1 MKKRTAEP
9 LPSDKKPQMVRVE
22 LEIGALDP
30 EIAVIQEPKKI
41 SEENRSNWRKLQ
53 ETADR
58 YKREV
63 DELKKSLH
71 ETQQRLEPFLHLES
85 SSDILTTT
93 PPQTIAMLA
102 ATLFK
107 ENMSSEACIQKARE
121 FLQLAAEKPADDISK
136 PDWIEFDREAELSE
150 NLSFENQLSLIFP
163 HNNPD
168 DKKKK
173 LKDWL
178 QSDRSSFLEMPDE
191 LKHGRFTLQP
201 TPMCVDFIA
210 AGELIAE
217 WEKVGAMPYEI
228 FANAMQTRD
237 EWWEVQK
244 SIHAKSAGAKGGNA
258 KAVNIRKGKQGQVKS
273 KNDKRIGSKTS
284 IEDAFANLPP
294 DDI

>member
-1 MKKRTAEP
+1 MKKT
-9 LPSDKKPQMVRVE
+9 KPETME
-22 LEIGALDP
+22 TPHFENGTLDS
-30 EIAVIQEPKKI
+30 EIAAIKEPENLSKK
-41 SEENRSNWRKLQ
+41 NKSNWRKLQ
-53 ETADR
+53 ETADC
-58 YKREV
+58 YKKEV
-63 DELKKSLH
+63 EELKKNLH
-71 ETQQRLEPFLHLES
+71 ETQRRLEPFLHLES
-85 SSDILTTT
+85 SNDILATT

-107 ENMSSEACIQKARE
+107 ENMSSEVCIQKARE

-178 QSDRSSFLEMPDE
+178 QSDWSHFIEMSDE
-191 LKHGRFTLQP
+191 RNTGRFTLKP
-201 TPMCVDFIA
+201 SPMCMDFIA

-273 KNDKRIGSKTS
+273 KKDKRIGSK
-284 IEDAFANLPP
+284 IP
-294 DDI
+294 I